1 MLRPPRSR
9 PLSRTAES
17 SDRTQLLDLLDTLG
31 EVERWVSICFVAG
44 RSVAIDPDELN
55 SALRRAIVVRAVGG
69 DPHRELTIDED
80 AVVRLAEELDSPA
93 RREQLQLGLAG
104 LRDLG
109 QDRPEV
115 AETIVTLV
123 AAPDLSWRAFCA
135 GLLADELA

>member
-1 MLRPPRSR
+1 
-9 PLSRTAES
+9 
-17 SDRTQLLDLLDTLG
+17 LLDLLDTLG

-44 RSVAIDPDELN
+44 RSVTIDPDELN

-80 AVVRLAEELDSPA
+80 AVVRLAEELDA
-93 RREQLQLGLAG
+93 TERREQLQLGLAS

-109 QDRPEV
+109 RGRADVE
-115 AETIVTLV
+115 ETIVTLI

-135 GLLADELA
+135 GLLADELAD

>member
-1 MLRPPRSR
+1 
-9 PLSRTAES
+9 
-17 SDRTQLLDLLDTLG
+17 LLDLLDTLG

-44 RSVAIDPDELN
+44 RSVAIDRDELN
-55 SALRRAIVVRAVGG
+55 AALRRAVVVRAVEG

-80 AVVRLAEELDSPA
+80 SVVRLAEELDHPE

-109 QDRPEV
+109 RGRPDVEE
-115 AETIVTLV
+115 AIVTLI

-135 GLLADELA
+135 GLLADELV

>member
-1 MLRPPRSR
+1 
-9 PLSRTAES
+9 
-17 SDRTQLLDLLDTLG
+17 LLGLLDTLG

-44 RSVAIDPDELN
+44 RSVTIDPDELN

-80 AVVRLAEELDSPA
+80 AVVRLAEELDA
-93 RREQLQLGLAG
+93 TERREQLQLGLAA

-109 QDRPEV
+109 RGRPEV
-115 AETIVTLV
+115 EETIVTLI

-135 GLLADELA
+135 GLLAEQLAD